1 MQVILTKNVPK
12 LGKRG
17 ELKRVKDGYF
27 RNFLYPK
34 ALAELATPARIKLAE
49 SRMKK
54 MMIEHEEMKKKA
66 MEVKD
71 RLEKLTIVFEKKAS
85 KKGKLFG
92 SISSQNIIDE
102 VAKQANVELTDS
114 QVLLKEHLKDV
125 GKFTVAIRLVEGVDA
140 DLRIEIKAAQE

>member
-34 ALAELATPARIKLAE
+34 AMAVVATPGGIRVAE
-49 SRMKK
+49 GRMKK
-54 MMIEHEEMKKKA
+54 MVIEHEEMKKKA
-66 MEVKD
+66 MEVKT
-71 RLEKLTIVFEKKAS
+71 RLEGLVITFEKKAS

-92 SISSQNIIDE
+92 SISAQNIVDE
-102 VAKQANVELTDS
+102 IKKQDGIELTEA
-114 QVLLKEHLKDV
+114 QVLLKDHLKDV
-125 GKFTVAIRLVEGVDA
+125 GKVNVAVRIVEGVDA
-140 DLRIEIKAAQE
+140 DVKIEVKATQE